1 MEAVSSTGSIFFVAM
16 GAILLT
22 RLLALSGIPYWMVE
36 QLNASEIEPL
46 VFILGVSVIYLILGM
61 FLDPIGLMLVTLPV
75 LYPLFKAMNM
85 DLIWVGILVIKYL
98 EIGLLTPPVGL
109 NVYVVKGVAGD
120 RISIGAIFKGVTW
133 FLLAEVV
140 VLTLLIS
147 FPAISLWLPSMI
159 MN

>member
-1 MEAVSSTGSIFFVAM
+1 
-16 GAILLT
+16 
-22 RLLALSGIPYWMVE
+22 
-36 QLNASEIEPL
+36 
-46 VFILGVSVIYLILGM
+46 M

-75 LYPLFKAMNM
+75 LYPLFKSMGM

-120 RISIGAIFKGVTW
+120 RIALSTIFRGVTW

-140 VLTLLIS
+140 VLVLLMR

-159 MN
+159 ID

>member
-1 MEAVSSTGSIFFVAM
+1 
-16 GAILLT
+16 
-22 RLLALSGIPYWMVE
+22 
-36 QLNASEIEPL
+36 
-46 VFILGVSVIYLILGM
+46 
-61 FLDPIGLMLVTLPV
+61 
-75 LYPLFKAMNM
+75 
-85 DLIWVGILVIKYL
+85 
-98 EIGLLTPPVGL
+98 
-109 NVYVVKGVAGD
+109 VAGD

>member
-1 MEAVSSTGSIFFVAM
+1 
-16 GAILLT
+16 
-22 RLLALSGIPYWMVE
+22 
-36 QLNASEIEPL
+36 
-46 VFILGVSVIYLILGM
+46 
-61 FLDPIGLMLVTLPV
+61 
-75 LYPLFKAMNM
+75 MNM